1 MTIDAIITMMVLP
14 YAINLET
21 KDQDLERLHQDI
33 SLSTEPIISL
43 KTLKLSFDID
53 KYKVQTH
60 VWQEMILNL
69 EIVDESTLEPAV
81 KEALQRIT
89 DRGKQRE
96 GKQYI
101 ELTKDD
107 IKQLFSLELYRDKQL
122 NKILNNKILNNNG
135 SR

>member
-14 YAINLET
+14 YTINIET
-21 KDQDLERLHQDI
+21 KDQDLEKLHQDI

-43 KTLKLSFDID
+43 KTLKNSFDID
-53 KYKVQTH
+53 KYKVYTH
-60 VWQEMILNL
+60 VWQEMILNT

-101 ELTKDD
+101 ELKKED

-122 NKILNNKILNNNG
+122 NKILDDKN
-135 SR
+135 